1 LQSQITASFLS
12 AKLHTEI
19 VNKKYDALTLVTQH
33 GTLNQPNSILSYI
46 AGDQLK
52 GNSEEDKIRVNEWF

>member
-12 AKLHTEI
+12 VKLHTEI
-19 VNKKYDALTLVTQH
+19 INKKYDPLTLVTPH
-33 GTLNQPNSILSYI
+33 GTLNQPNSILSYL

-52 GNSEEDKIRVNEWF
+52 GQSEEDKTRVNEWF

>member
-1 LQSQITASFLS
+1 MTP
-12 AKLHTEI
+12 
-19 VNKKYDALTLVTQH
+19 H

-52 GNSEEDKIRVNEWF
+52 GLNEEDKTRVNEWFEYFNLELHPLLKEIYEQLQKEKPLNK